1 MKKFHS
7 IMVITLIL
15 AVMLPLTAN
24 AATITAAEKKGKS
37 EATIGEIIDVVVKLD
52 EKEAESMQFDLK
64 YDNTKFKYVQ
74 ESAQSDLNSTLSHEI
89 EPGVVRVS
97 VIDNNDD
104 GKTDNEVSMKFEAI
118 GEGKNAQFTVVE
130 GSVEVGKASGKT
142 VEKVKNPTAT
152 IATVFTNTGNGG
164 EPAPAPAQQ
173 YVNDQGQVITSLPKT
188 GEKEKANK
196 ILSINGTYSTLG
208 SLQNVVP
215 YAFQTSDV
223 TLNLDSIKAEFGN
236 NITTTVKGIAK
247 TGDKITVDGTTYTII
262 IYGDVSGDG
271 KVTTYDALL
280 AKKIKSGK
288 LTNVTEFQ
296 REAANIEKSAID
308 TTAMQKFILRLRKTA
323 TDTILDKFP
332 TKPEAP
338 ISKVDAIEVQPSMA
352 GGVRF
357 DEILVATMKSATPG
371 EDLIEGII
379 KNIVKDASGNDVSG
393 MLKVVPNEIEAGVWN
408 LVFTP
413 TVAGTYTINP
423 IIKIGNQTIVDEAHK
438 ALTVTVDEDYTVN
451 DIEFYLDGKQL
462 GNEISLREGKFIK
475 PTIKYKHKYSDSVS
489 IDINETNKA
498 VTADNILFE
507 INDAN
512 GVLDENATVL
522 YDIKGANVQKDNN
535 GNLIN
540 GGSHI
545 SEVAISAKSQMS
557 GTATLTLGIQNT
569 NIKKTITVNVE
580 KPEAVG
586 IKYNNNVY
594 KNGDTASLDLY
605 TYDPGNTEKV
615 KTISTGEKGIFTIID
630 LDLINQF
637 YESNPNSEDSYVTI
651 LGGNVDK
658 KANTTTS
665 TLDTIEISTTFD
677 DDYIVVAKFT
687 ENGGVYTQTTSN
699 TEIDAIGIAF
709 VEELWDWDE
718 DSLARI
724 VSEGLKIEYA
734 GTVAADGSVTKYV
747 LNLQVSRQDAPVTVE
762 NIIDNDMA
770 VAKAPAKLPEA
781 CVHEKDAGTETKS
794 ATCVEAGTIT
804 YKCTKCGEVVET
816 TAIEA
821 LGHKY
826 KDGKCTV
833 CDAVEN
839 KDTNTT
845 KPTTNTANKDNTAKP
860 STPTDIADGNKTPE
874 TPVVKP
880 CEHQKDISS
889 KYWIK
894 EATCSEDGIRGY
906 KCTNPNCDYVFEET
920 IGKFGHDYE
929 NGKCTVCGEEE
940 LKEVVPTTPSEVE
953 TPAESVVPQDQTPET
968 PAA

>member
-1 MKKFHS
+1 MKKFRS

-37 EATIGEIIDVVVKLD
+37 EATIGEVIDVVVKLD

-97 VIDNNDD
+97 VIDNNDA

-164 EPAPAPAQQ
+164 EPAPAPQ
-173 YVNDQGQVITSLPKT
+173 YVNDQGQVIKALPKT

-196 ILSINGTYSTLG
+196 VLSINGTYSTLG

-223 TLNLDSIKAEFGN
+223 TLDLDSIKAEFGN
-236 NITTTVKGIAK
+236 NIKTTVKSIAK
-247 TGDKITVDGTTYTII
+247 TGDTITVDGITYTII
-262 IYGDVSGDG
+262 IYGDVNGDG

-280 AKKIKSGK
+280 AKKIKLGK
-288 LTNVTEFQ
+288 LTNITEYE

-423 IIKIGNQTIVDEAHK
+423 TIKIGNQTIVDEAHK
-438 ALTVTVDEDYTVN
+438 ALTVTVEEDTTVTGIALYN
-451 DIEFYLDGKQL
+451 GNAKFETSANNRYVIRDGQKIELTLTY
-462 GNEISLREGKFIK
+462 I
-475 PTIKYKHKYSDSVS
+475 HKYANNTEVILNPS
-489 IDINETNKA
+489 
-498 VTADNILFE
+498 TAPVAPEKLSLTTS
-507 INDAN
+507 NDTN
-512 GVLDENATVL
+512 GVLNANATSL
-522 YDIKGANVQKDNN
+522 WDINGTQIIYNDQTGLPTQGNTHVQKLVVQTNRGTN
-535 GNLIN
+535 GNADLTVTVDN
-540 GGSHI
+540 KDGSKPVTLPIYI
-545 SEVAISAKSQMS
+545 SVEEP
-557 GTATLTLGIQNT
+557 
-569 NIKKTITVNVE
+569 TVT
-580 KPEAVG
+580 G
-586 IKYNNNVY
+586 IKLDGNETTTYNL
-594 KNGDTASLDLY
+594 GLY
-605 TYDPGNTEKV
+605 TELPTGNNKV
-615 KTISTGEKGIFTIID
+615 QQIGNDIYTIID
-630 LDLINQF
+630 LALVTQF
-637 YESNPNSEDSYVTI
+637 EDIKLVRENLQEPNTATDKSFVVGEVNDDWNTDIFVKGFIKSGDTYVETQQ
-651 LGGNVDK
+651 
-658 KANTTTS
+658 ATA
-665 TLDTIEISTTFD
+665 EIS
-677 DDYIVVAKFT
+677 
-687 ENGGVYTQTTSN
+687 
-699 TEIDAIGIAF
+699 AIGIAF
-709 VEELWDWDE
+709 SAKDQGTVQAL
-718 DSLARI
+718 
-724 VSEGLKIEYA
+724 VNNGVQFKYA
-734 GTVAADGSVTKYV
+734 GITVTVNVTKESV
-747 LNLQVSRQDAPVTVE
+747 PAPISNVSKAP
-762 NIIDNDMA
+762 
-770 VAKAPAKLPEA
+770 AKAPAKLPEA

-839 KDTNTT
+839 KDENTT
-845 KPTTNTANKDNTAKP
+845 KPSTNTANKDNTAKP
-860 STPTDIADGNKTPE
+860 SIPTDTVDENKTPE
-874 TPVVKP
+874 TPVAKP

-940 LKEVVPTTPSEVE
+940 LKEVAPTTPSEVE
-953 TPAESVVPQDQTPET
+953 TPAEPVVPQDQTPET

>member
-1 MKKFHS
+1 MKKFRS

-24 AATITAAEKKGKS
+24 AATITVAEKKGKS

-97 VIDNNDD
+97 VIDNKDNE
-104 GKTDNEVSMKFEAI
+104 KTDNEVSMKFEAI

-130 GSVEVGKASGKT
+130 GSIEVGKASGKT
-142 VEKVKNPTAT
+142 AEKVKNPTAT

-173 YVNDQGQVITSLPKT
+173 YVNDQGQVITALPKT

-196 ILSINGTYSTLG
+196 VLSINGTYSALG
-208 SLQNVVP
+208 NLQNVVP

-223 TLNLDSIKAEFGN
+223 TLDLDSIKAEFGN
-236 NITTTVKGIAK
+236 NITTTVNGIAK
-247 TGDKITVDGTTYTII
+247 TGDTITVDGITYTII
-262 IYGDVSGDG
+262 IYGDVNGDG

-280 AKKIKSGK
+280 AKKIKLGK
-288 LTNVTEFQ
+288 LTNISEFA
-296 REAANIEKSAID
+296 REAANVEKSAID

-338 ISKVDAIEVQPSMA
+338 ISKVDAIEVKPSMA

-357 DEILVATMKSATPG
+357 DEILVATIKSATPG

-393 MLKVVPNEIEAGVWN
+393 MLKVVPNDVEAGVFN

-423 IIKIGNQTIVDEAHK
+423 TVKIGNQTIVDEANK
-438 ALTVTVDEDYTVN
+438 ELTIKVDEDTTVT
-451 DIEFYLDGKQL
+451 DIALYNGNTKFETSANNRYVIRDGSKIEL
-462 GNEISLREGKFIK
+462 TLTYI
-475 PTIKYKHKYSDSVS
+475 HKYANNTEVVL
-489 IDINETNKA
+489 NPA
-498 VTADNILFE
+498 TAPVAPEKLSLATS
-507 INDAN
+507 NDTN
-512 GVLDENATVL
+512 GVLKMDATSL
-522 YDIKGANVQKDNN
+522 YDINGTQIIYDGQTGLPTQGNTHVQKLVVQTNRGTS
-535 GNLIN
+535 GNADL
-540 GGSHI
+540 
-545 SEVAISAKSQMS
+545 
-557 GTATLTLGIQNT
+557 
-569 NIKKTITVNVE
+569 TITVDNKDGSGLITLPLYISVE
-580 KPEAVG
+580 EPTVTG
-586 IKYNNNVY
+586 IKLDGNETTTYN
-594 KNGDTASLDLY
+594 LDLY
-605 TYDPGNTEKV
+605 TELPSGNNKV
-615 KTISTGEKGIFTIID
+615 QEIGNNIYTIID
-630 LDLINQF
+630 LALITQF
-637 YESNPNSEDSYVTI
+637 EDIKLVYQNLQEPNTAT
-651 LGGNVDK
+651 DK
-658 KANTTTS
+658 SFVVREVNNDWNDDIAVKGFIKSGDAYTETQQATA
-665 TLDTIEISTTFD
+665 EIS
-677 DDYIVVAKFT
+677 
-687 ENGGVYTQTTSN
+687 
-699 TEIDAIGIAF
+699 AIGIAF
-709 VEELWDWDE
+709 SAKDE
-718 DSLARI
+718 FTVKTVVDNGI
-724 VSEGLKIEYA
+724 QFEYA
-734 GTVAADGSVTKYV
+734 GLTVTVNVTKKDV
-747 LNLQVSRQDAPVTVE
+747 PTTTANVSKAP
-762 NIIDNDMA
+762 
-770 VAKAPAKLPEA
+770 AKAPAKLPEA
-781 CVHEKDAGTETKS
+781 CVHEKDAGTVTKE
-794 ATCVEAGTIT
+794 ATCLEAGTIT

-816 TAIEA
+816 TAIDA

-833 CDAVEN
+833 CEAVEN
-839 KDTNTT
+839 KDENTT
-845 KPTTNTANKDNTAKP
+845 KPSTNTTNTAKP
-860 STPTDIADGNKTPE
+860 STPTDTVDGNKTPE

-894 EATCSEDGIRGY
+894 EATCSEDGVRGY

-929 NGKCTVCGEEE
+929 NGKCTVCGET
-940 LKEVVPTTPSEVE
+940 EVKDVEPTTPSEVE
-953 TPAESVVPQDQTPET
+953 TPAEPVVPQDQTPET

>member
-223 TLNLDSIKAEFGN
+223 TLDLDSIKAEFGN

-423 IIKIGNQTIVDEAHK
+423 TIKIGNQTIVDEAHK
-438 ALTVTVDEDYTVN
+438 ALTVTVEEDTTVTGIALYN
-451 DIEFYLDGKQL
+451 GNAKFETSANNRYVIRDGQKIELTLTY
-462 GNEISLREGKFIK
+462 I
-475 PTIKYKHKYSDSVS
+475 HKYANNTEVILNPS
-489 IDINETNKA
+489 
-498 VTADNILFE
+498 TAPVAPEKLSLTTS
-507 INDAN
+507 NDTN
-512 GVLDENATVL
+512 GVLNANATSL
-522 YDIKGANVQKDNN
+522 WDINGTQIIYNDQTGLPTQGNTHVQKLVVQTNRGTN
-535 GNLIN
+535 GNADLTVTVDN
-540 GGSHI
+540 KDGSKPVTLPIYI
-545 SEVAISAKSQMS
+545 SVEEP
-557 GTATLTLGIQNT
+557 
-569 NIKKTITVNVE
+569 TVT
-580 KPEAVG
+580 G
-586 IKYNNNVY
+586 IKLDGNETTTYNL
-594 KNGDTASLDLY
+594 GLY
-605 TYDPGNTEKV
+605 TELPTGNNKV
-615 KTISTGEKGIFTIID
+615 QQIGNDIYTIID
-630 LDLINQF
+630 LALVTQF
-637 YESNPNSEDSYVTI
+637 EDIKLVRENLQEPNTATDKSFVVGEVNDDWNTDIFVKGFIKSGDTYVETQQ
-651 LGGNVDK
+651 
-658 KANTTTS
+658 ATA
-665 TLDTIEISTTFD
+665 EIS
-677 DDYIVVAKFT
+677 
-687 ENGGVYTQTTSN
+687 
-699 TEIDAIGIAF
+699 AIGIAF
-709 VEELWDWDE
+709 SAKDQGTVQAL
-718 DSLARI
+718 
-724 VSEGLKIEYA
+724 VNNGVQFKYA
-734 GTVAADGSVTKYV
+734 GITVTVNVTKESV
-747 LNLQVSRQDAPVTVE
+747 PAPISNVSKAP
-762 NIIDNDMA
+762 
-770 VAKAPAKLPEA
+770 AKAQAKLPEA

-839 KDTNTT
+839 KDENTT
-845 KPTTNTANKDNTAKP
+845 KPSTNTANKDNTAKP
-860 STPTDIADGNKTPE
+860 SIPTDTVDENKTPE
-874 TPVVKP
+874 TPVAKP